1 MNRFVFAVPVVAVFA
16 TVQMMAQTAPAAGR
30 QAAPAAKPAT
40 PAAKPATPAP
50 AGQPREVVITVG
62 NEMKYS
68 LTAITA
74 KPGEMIKV
82 VLKNTGTMPK
92 MAMGHNF
99 VLLKATASAVKFSEA
114 SMMAAATEYIPDTMK
129 DQILA
134 KTTLTGPGETVEVTF
149 KAPAAGTYNF
159 LCSFPGH
166 FAQGMRG
173 TLVVK

>member
-1 MNRFVFAVPVVAVFA
+1 MKRLALTLPVVVAFVS
-16 TVQMMAQTAPAAGR
+16 VQLMAQTAPAAK
-30 QAAPAAKPAT
+30 QTPAPKPAT
-40 PAAKPATPAP
+40 PAATPAA
-50 AGQPREVVITVG
+50 AGQPREVVISVG

-68 LTAITA
+68 VATISA

-99 VLLKATASAVKFSEA
+99 VLLKSTASAVKFSEA
-114 SMMAAATEYIPDTMK
+114 SMMAAATEYIPDAMK
-129 DQILA
+129 DQIIA
-134 KTTLTGPGETVEVTF
+134 KTPLTGPGETVDVTF

>member
-1 MNRFVFAVPVVAVFA
+1 MNRFAFAVPVVAAFA
-16 TVQMMAQTAPAAGR
+16 TVHLMAQTAPAAGR
-30 QAAPAAKPAT
+30 QAAAPAPKPAT
-40 PAAKPATPAP
+40 TPAA

-68 LTAITA
+68 LATIAA

-99 VLLKATASAVKFSEA
+99 VLLKVTASAVKFSEA

-134 KTTLTGPGETVEVTF
+134 KTTLTGPGETAEVTF
-149 KAPAAGTYNF
+149 KTPAAGTYNF